1 MAPLAISPA
10 LAQTR
15 PAATSAGAPIVPG
28 LAVANIDA
36 VVANSN
42 AYKTA
47 QQQRQV
53 TYKSTFDAA
62 EARSKQ
68 LTAQIQPMITKLQAD
83 SRAAKPNQAAL
94 QAQYTQIQQLQES
107 GKQELQRMMQPV
119 ALSESYVN
127 EQINDKLSAAIE
139 AAMTKQKVS
148 WWSVRRASLPR
159 PVPTT

>member
-1 MAPLAISPA
+1 MNNMSKSAILGALTLTVAPLAISPA

-68 LTAQIQPMITKLQAD
+68 LTAQI
-83 SRAAKPNQAAL
+83 
-94 QAQYTQIQQLQES
+94 
-107 GKQELQRMMQPV
+107 
-119 ALSESYVN
+119 
-127 EQINDKLSAAIE
+127 
-139 AAMTKQKVS
+139 
-148 WWSVRRASLPR
+148 
-159 PVPTT
+159 